1 MYVVVALG
9 VSDRWQVACG
19 MWHVTFDTRI
29 MTCDSGRMTH
39 DILFL
44 LHFVF
49 SKVKKV
55 PTKTR
60 KCKKKLGKKF
70 IMYL

>member
-49 SKVKKV
+49 FKSKKSSNKNQKVQKKSWE
-55 PTKTR
+55 KS
-60 KCKKKLGKKF
+60 L
-70 IMYL
+70 